1 MISETNEF
9 KAFFKANGQ
18 IKAVIEVRVEALEA
32 QLKAANEL
40 IAAWQADIERRLA
53 AVEAW
58 QAAQDG
64 GK

>member
-18 IKAVIEVRVEALEA
+18 IKTVIEVRVEALEA